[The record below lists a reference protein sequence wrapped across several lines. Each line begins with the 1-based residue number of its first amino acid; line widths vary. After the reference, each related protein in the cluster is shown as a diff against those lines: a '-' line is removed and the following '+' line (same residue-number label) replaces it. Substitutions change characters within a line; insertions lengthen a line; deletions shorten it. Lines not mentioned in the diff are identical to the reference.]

1 MRQPVT
7 RPHWGLP
14 ALTRARAERERE
26 RETAHL
32 TAELGTLRGWAD
44 EAQTWIAWAEGEIA
58 RLRADLQV
66 AEDDRTYAHAEL
78 EHAAIAHAELER
90 VGGNWLA
97 GRTRAAALM
106 RVLLGPRYAHIAA
119 HAPDLLTDERDPALG
134 WQVSDR
140 HARVAAHECGFVA
153 DEFPALLD
161 HLSGDPSGRY
171 ALLWAGRWSPSESA
185 WGADA
190 DTWIADLLD
199 LPTGEVVEC
208 NDATAVMAGWP
219 DLAALHRQPDERDG
233 PPPPGEMTLAEVRV
247 ALGLL
252 ADRADA
258 WTCLAVDPGT
268 AVGRYSL
275 YLEGHGSSEDDARGY
290 DFPCVSLDECQAV
303 LTGGPAEWKAQWQR
317 AQERTQEWQHRC
329 DAWQRNA
336 GGRTAEGRPQ
346 ESWPRCALCGVADEN
361 VIQFTPCPDLGRLP
375 TEDPPSD
382 AEWIHPGLCPTTGSG
397 AGEGEDR

>member
-1 MRQPVT
+1 MGRPVMQP
-7 RPHWGLP
+7 RWGWP
-14 ALTRARAERERE
+14 ALTRARGEREKEKEAAR
-26 RETAHL
+26 L

-44 EAQTWIAWAEGEIA
+44 QAQTWITGAEREIA
-58 RLRADLQV
+58 GLRADLQV
-66 AEDDRTYAHAEL
+66 AEDDRAYAHAEL

-90 VGGNWLA
+90 VGGNWMA

-106 RVLLGPRYAHIAA
+106 RVLLGPRYGHIAA

-161 HLSGDPSGRY
+161 RLSGDPSGRY
-171 ALLWAGRWSPSESA
+171 ALMWADLWSPSESA
-185 WGADA
+185 WEADA

-199 LPTGEVVEC
+199 LRTGEVVEC

-219 DLAALHRQPDERDG
+219 DLAALHRRPDERDG
-233 PPPPGEMTLAEVRV
+233 PPPPGDMTLAEVRV
-247 ALGLL
+247 ALGLF
-252 ADRADA
+252 ADRTDA

-275 YLEGHGSSEDDARGY
+275 YLEGHGSNEDDARGY

-303 LTGGPAEWKAQWQR
+303 LIGGPTEWKAQWQR
-317 AQERTQEWQHRC
+317 AQERIQEWEQRR
-329 DAWQRNA
+329 DAWKRDA
-336 GGRTAEGRPQ
+336 GARRRRAPPGVGAVL
-346 ESWPRCALCGVADEN
+346 CAL
-361 VIQFTPCPDLGRLP
+361 
-375 TEDPPSD
+375 
-382 AEWIHPGLCPTTGSG
+382 
-397 AGEGEDR
+397 